1 MYKYWIFA
9 IALLLGC
16 LAIPVVEPVQ
26 AGNCHGTP
34 KKTVA
39 EPVAVVVEQDVTV
52 TSPSVTVKETVE
64 VDGPGN
70 VTVVEEVTVGEP
82 VGGGVPIGRRA
93 ARQASLKVA
102 SAMRAESRA
111 NRKAAKAEIKVL
123 DETQKS
129 AAESATARAFF
140 N

>member
-1 MYKYWIFA
+1 MLKYWIFA

-34 KKTVA
+34 KKKTVA
-39 EPVAVVVEQDVTV
+39 EPVAVTVEQDVTV
-52 TSPSVTVKETVE
+52 SPGVTVKESVE

-82 VGGGVPIGRRA
+82 AGGGVPIGRRA
-93 ARQASLKVA
+93 ARQASHKVA
-102 SAMRAESRA
+102 KAMRAESRA
-111 NRKAAKAEIKVL
+111 NRKAEKAEVKVL
-123 DETQKS
+123 DESQKS
-129 AAESATARAFF
+129 AAEAATARAFF